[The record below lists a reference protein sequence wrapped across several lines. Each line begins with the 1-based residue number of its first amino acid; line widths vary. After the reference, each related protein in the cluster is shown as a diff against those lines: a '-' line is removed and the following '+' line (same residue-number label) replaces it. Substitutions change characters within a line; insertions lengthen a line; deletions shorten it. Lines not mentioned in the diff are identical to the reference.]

1 MCCFCVQEVLLNI
14 VRSGSN
20 LLDVKN
26 LEAWAD
32 LTAGEQLRLASGL
45 LLALQENALLF
56 AEVTAQPEILIESSY
71 NICKFPATG
80 VQTLGKGEGNRMLP
94 SGGKI

>member
-1 MCCFCVQEVLLNI
+1 MNFQEVLLNI

-26 LEAWAD
+26 REAWSDLEA
-32 LTAGEQLRLASGL
+32 GPQLRLASSL

-71 NICKFPATG
+71 NICK
-80 VQTLGKGEGNRMLP
+80 L
-94 SGGKI
+94 KIKSYNIPVLYSTFV